1 MLLKT
6 LLLLFLLAELSFS
19 LVIGTVT
26 DKPSKRY
33 TEYRE
38 FALYLQKKLGED
50 VDVIFLKS
58 IPHMKSLI
66 GKGEVDVFIDSLYP
80 SLKVCMDGECEP
92 LLLIW
97 RNGVRYYRS
106 VVIVRSDSP
115 IRDAKDLTGKR
126 IAFEEPFSTA
136 GYLVPFIMLRDR
148 GLRLVELRSFHD
160 PVPPGYVGYV
170 FADEEENIVGW
181 VFFGKTSAGALYDLK
196 FDRIV
201 GRNRKFFR
209 EILISSPIPQ
219 QLVSFSR
226 KLGEDKVRKIL
237 KILRDMHNDPEGKE
251 VLKSFSNTTKF
262 EDLSDYDRKII
273 ESLKKKMRELGL

>member
-1 MLLKT
+1 MPLLAQ
-6 LLLLFLLAELSFS
+6 LLLLILVGTSFP

-50 VDVIFLKS
+50 VDVIFIRS
-58 IPHMKSLI
+58 IPHMRELVDR
-66 GKGEVDVFIDSLYP
+66 GEVDIFIDSLYP

-92 LLLIW
+92 LLLMW

-106 VVIVRSDSP
+106 VVIVRSDSS
-115 IRDAKDLTGKR
+115 IKDVRDLIGRR

-136 GYLVPFIMLRDR
+136 GYLIPFIMLSER
-148 GLRLVELRSFHD
+148 GLKLTELRSFHD
-160 PVPPGYVGYV
+160 PVPPGYVGYI

-181 VFFGKTSAGALYDLK
+181 VFFRKTSAGALYDLK

-226 KLGEDKVRKIL
+226 KLKKEKARKIL
-237 KILRDMHNDPEGKE
+237 QILRDMHNDPEGQK
-251 VLKSFSNTTKF
+251 VLSSFSNTTKF
-262 EDLSDYDRKII
+262 EYLSDYDRKVI
-273 ESLKKKMRELGL
+273 EELKRKIRELGL

>member
-1 MLLKT
+1 MLLLGLLT
-6 LLLLFLLAELSFS
+6 LLLILNSSFP

-33 TEYRE
+33 TEYRK
-38 FALYLQKKLGED
+38 FALYLQDKLGED
-50 VDVIFLKS
+50 VDVVFLKS
-58 IPHMKSLI
+58 IPHMKELI
-66 GKGEVDVFIDSLYP
+66 DSGEVDVFIDSLYP

-106 VVIVRSDSP
+106 VVIVRADSP
-115 IRDAKDLTGKR
+115 IYNVEALVGKKV
-126 IAFEEPFSTA
+126 AFEEPFSTA
-136 GYLVPFIMLRDR
+136 GYLIPFLMLRDR
-148 GLRLVELRSFHD
+148 GLKLIELRSFHD

-196 FDRIV
+196 FERIV
-201 GRNRKFFR
+201 GKNKKFFR
-209 EILISSPIPQ
+209 EILVSPPIPQ

-226 KLGEDKVRKIL
+226 SMKKDKVKRIL
-237 KILRDMHNDPEGKE
+237 EILQNMHNDPEGIK
-251 VLKSFSNTTKF
+251 VLKSFGNTTKF
-262 EDLSDYDRKII
+262 EPLSDYDREVIRALKEKI
-273 ESLKKKMRELGL
+273 MELGL